1 MDALDAVN
9 KKIQAL
15 EQTFQE
21 KIRLKEQLTQEIETC
36 KVKLSRAKK
45 LTEGLSDQQKRWSL
59 DVQRFRDNASL
70 IAGNSVVAA
79 GMVAYAGPF
88 TAEYRTKLEKDW
100 ATKLKDL
107 GIEHTEG
114 VTMRNFLGVAVK
126 IQSWNIAGLPK
137 DDTSTENGI
146 IIDKT
151 RRWPLMIDPQTQANK
166 FVKNLGKE
174 HEQGI

>member
-1 MDALDAVN
+1 
-9 KKIQAL
+9 
-15 EQTFQE
+15 
-21 KIRLKEQLTQEIETC
+21 
-36 KVKLSRAKK
+36 
-45 LTEGLSDQQKRWSL
+45 
-59 DVQRFRDNASL
+59 VQRFRDNASL

-174 HEQGI
+174 HE